1 MTAEIIDGKAIAESL
16 RNRLAEKIAG
26 WQVKPYLAV
35 ILVGSDPA
43 SIIYDRNKQK
53 AAQAL
58 GMACDIYHLP
68 EETAEADL
76 LELIGRLN
84 NERKVNGILV
94 QMPLPKH
101 INAAKVIETIAH
113 EKDVDGF
120 GPYNAGLLHENDPRA
135 MVAATPKGI
144 LYLLEHSVG
153 DLSGKHAVII
163 GRSNSVAF
171 AEPSLHG
178 DDSAQQNRQSAGA
191 DPAGGH
197 CRCRLRLPENGER
210 RLDQRG
216 GGGNRRR
223 H

>member
-68 EETAEADL
+68 RKPREAHL

-120 GPYNAGLLHENDPRA
+120 GPYNAGCCTKTIRGQWWPPRRKA
-135 MVAATPKGI
+135 FFICWSIPSAT
-144 LYLLEHSVG
+144 
-153 DLSGKHAVII
+153 
-163 GRSNSVAF
+163 
-171 AEPSLHG
+171 
-178 DDSAQQNRQSAGA
+178 
-191 DPAGGH
+191 
-197 CRCRLRLPENGER
+197 
-210 RLDQRG
+210 
-216 GGGNRRR
+216 
-223 H
+223 